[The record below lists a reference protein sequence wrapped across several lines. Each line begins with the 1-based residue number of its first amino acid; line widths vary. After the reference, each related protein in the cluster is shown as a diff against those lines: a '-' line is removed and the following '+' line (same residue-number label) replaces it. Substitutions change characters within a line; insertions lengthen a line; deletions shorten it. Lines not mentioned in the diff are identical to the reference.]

1 VFWAP
6 AFVNRPQQLVRILAI
21 FLVCNGINSL
31 VGVLQVYD
39 PDRWMPRELSF
50 AFAKN
55 SEALAAALFIGPGGR
70 VLVRPPGLFDT
81 PGAVCGPGTV
91 AALLG
96 VIFALEPLAWWK
108 RLSAL
113 LFAFAG
119 ISAIYLSH
127 VRSSF
132 VITLGMMVLYGLMLG
147 FHGRRTKAIAFGGA
161 CFALVTL
168 GLTASV
174 VVGGEG
180 IRDRFLTLLAEDPGT
195 VYYNNRGQGM
205 QAGFAELADQYPF
218 GAGLARWGMMRGYFG
233 NPANLDSTELFAEV
247 QPNAWMLDGGYFL
260 VGLYG
265 LALIVTIAHQW
276 KLVRLVQDPENQ
288 AWVAAIVAANM
299 GTIAMIFSFVPFGTQ
314 MGIQFWFL
322 EGALHG
328 AMMHRLRR

>member
-1 VFWAP
+1 V
-6 AFVNRPQQLVRILAI
+6 
-21 FLVCNGINSL
+21 
-31 VGVLQVYD
+31 
-39 PDRWMPRELSF
+39 
-50 AFAKN
+50 
-55 SEALAAALFIGPGGR
+55 
-70 VLVRPPGLFDT
+70 
-81 PGAVCGPGTV
+81 
-91 AALLG
+91 
-96 VIFALEPLAWWK
+96 WWK
-108 RLSAL
+108 RLSAV
-113 LFAFAG
+113 FFGFAG

-127 VRSSF
+127 VRASF
-132 VITLGMMVLYGLMLG
+132 VVTLGMMLLYGLLLA
-147 FHGRRTKAIAFGGA
+147 FRGRRTKAVAFGGA

-174 VVGGEG
+174 FVGGEG
-180 IRDRFLTLLAEDPGT
+180 IRDRFVTLLAEDPGT

-247 QPNAWMLDGGYFL
+247 QPNAWMLDGGFFL

-265 LALIVTIAHQW
+265 LALVVTLAHQW
-276 KLVRLVQDPENQ
+276 KLVRLVRNPEDQ
-288 AWVAAIVAANM
+288 TWVAAIVAANM